1 MGIGPVLSNIHAGYS
16 GWLSLEVCRGWFSLV
31 YTKVCFCS
39 GKLLTA
45 TFHLTP
51 GPFTRWLVYFGT
63 LFFFLRSTIC
73 SGAVVFFPHIS
84 SFFFLFFFPF
94 FFSSFLF
101 SSNLQNFISLGKGI
115 IKGRL
120 KPDVAEI
127 NCIKISSFWVW
138 SEWLT
143 HLEAFYSRWIANIY
157 IYIYGR

>member
-1 MGIGPVLSNIHAGYS
+1 MGVGPILSNIHAGYS
-16 GWLSLEVCRGWFSLV
+16 GWLSLEVFRGWFSLV

-45 TFHLTP
+45 TFHLSP
-51 GPFTRWLVYFGT
+51 GSFTGWLVYFGSSYT
-63 LFFFLRSTIC
+63 FFLHSTIC

-84 SFFFLFFFPF
+84 SFFFFSFFFPPP
-94 FFSSFLF
+94 FLF
-101 SSNLQNFISLGKGI
+101 SSNLQNFISLGKAI
-115 IKGRL
+115 SKGRL

-143 HLEAFYSRWIANIY
+143 HLEALLFAVNCK
-157 IYIYGR
+157 YIYGR